1 MTDKLILAVP
11 SKGRLKEQVED
22 YFRNAGIPIAKD
34 GSARGYTGGR
44 LKSVANVDVV
54 FMQAGEIPAA
64 LEAGDIHLG
73 VTGQDLLHE
82 KLADPDL
89 VLQQILSLGFGY
101 AKLVVA
107 VPKSWI
113 DVDTLAD
120 LDDVAA
126 QMHANDAKRLRVA
139 TKYLNATRKFFAAQG
154 ISDYRI
160 VESLGATEGAPNSG
174 AAEIIVDITTTGSTL
189 EANDLKILSDGVML
203 ESYACLAGSFKRNW
217 GPSARRALR
226 HILDMIGA
234 RADAEGRK
242 AIRFN
247 GDPLAFAEI
256 ADELTDGLGCTL
268 GSSIA
273 ASGNANAYVVYGPHK
288 KLYAITHILQEA
300 GFQDIVAFDVD
311 YIFADPNPL
320 YQRFT
325 DALD

>member
-1 MTDKLILAVP
+1 MTDNLILAVP

-22 YFRNAGIPIAKD
+22 YFRNAGIPIAKS
-34 GSARGYTGGR
+34 GAARGYTGGR
-44 LKSVANVDVV
+44 LKSVANVEVV

-82 KLADPDL
+82 KLAEPDL
-89 VLQQILSLGFGY
+89 VLKQILSLGFGY

-120 LDDVAA
+120 LEDVAVE
-126 QMHANDAKRLRVA
+126 MHAHEGKRMRIA
-139 TKYLNATRKFFAAQG
+139 TKYLTSTRKFFAAKG

-203 ESYACLAGSFKRNW
+203 ESYACLSGSLQREW
-217 GPSARRALR
+217 GASARRALR

-242 AIRFN
+242 AIRFI
-247 GDPLAFAEI
+247 GDPLAFAEVS
-256 ADELTDGLGCTL
+256 DELMDGFGCTL

-273 ASGNANAYVVYGPHK
+273 ASGNANAYMVYGPHK
-288 KLYAITHILQEA
+288 KLYAITHMLRDA
-300 GFQDIVAFDVD
+300 GFKDIMAFDVD
-311 YIFADPNPL
+311 YLFADPNPL
-320 YQRFT
+320 YQDFIE
-325 DALD
+325 ALG